1 MGRALIVSAGAS
13 SNEYI
18 SARLAELGY
27 TRPTIIPSGAEARRR
42 MLESD
47 FELIVVNAPLPDEFG
62 HELCSSAVEKT
73 DAGVV
78 LLAKAAAAEQLL
90 AEGYTPPT
98 DVYLASSCTEEW
110 AGDGAPKL
118 VAELQRRGV
127 ELFLEKLRA
136 SGRDIRALHRARIA
150 AIGPGTQAELRKY
163 GLLAEL
169 VPQVFDG
176 QHLGEALA
184 SRLRPG
190 DRVWLP
196 RAKQGGRELLEELER
211 VPGAVVREL
220 PLYDTVY
227 QPAGAL
233 ELSAEFQKHPETLA
247 VFTSASTVRGFAAMA
262 EGLDL
267 TSVRAACIGPQT
279 GAAARA
285 LGMEVH
291 TAERATIDSLIQLVK
306 QMHKGV

>member
-1 MGRALIVSAGAS
+1 MSYSI
-13 SNEYI
+13 
-18 SARLAELGY
+18 
-27 TRPTIIPSGAEARRR
+27 
-42 MLESD
+42 
-47 FELIVVNAPLPDEFG
+47 
-62 HELCSSAVEKT
+62 C
-73 DAGVV
+73 
-78 LLAKAAAAEQLL
+78 
-90 AEGYTPPT
+90 
-98 DVYLASSCTEEW
+98 
-110 AGDGAPKL
+110 
-118 VAELQRRGV
+118 
-127 ELFLEKLRA
+127 
-136 SGRDIRALHRARIA
+136 RDIRALHRARIA